1 MGERYTK
8 LFSLGK
14 NLYTCGSP
22 VIVSAGA
29 LLKDN
34 KTQEII
40 AQLKLHSVSKQQI
53 KAIKVK
59 LILFDT
65 AGNVI
70 EEPVLFDYLDLCAG
84 CNSEFGQQTPIPVP
98 QSTARS
104 YKISVEE
111 VVFSDQSVW
120 APEDTLWEPLP
131 VQSTLAS
138 VFDDFEIIKQYR
150 LTAGSNSEYYPLQVK
165 GLWFCACG
173 AINRVGKPC
182 SVCHRSLNELQ
193 AITKEQ
199 LIHDKETRL
208 ALEKEK
214 ADEAA
219 KARAAALAIK
229 KEKVKKAAK
238 LIAALI
244 MIAIFAVLGFRA
256 IKREV
261 TYKAAISLR
270 ESGQFEEASQTFQ
283 RLGTYKDSSARAQEA
298 EQALEYQTGIQYL
311 ENGKYTNAIG
321 VFQTLG
327 DYSDSKNQL
336 INAYF
341 LHAEMSLDGKQ
352 WRLVQFDYNKLV
364 ELSADEAKLDEL
376 TFNYGLALYDD
387 SAYETA
393 ASIFQNVKNNPD
405 SAYYIGKCYAADEKY
420 EEAKKHFDAVDS
432 KSNFYKEATKLSLDC
447 QNAIDYGSAVAL
459 CERQDYIEAQNIFER
474 LGEYQNCR
482 SLAQAIETAEMT
494 GFPGVY
500 YCGNTFLQ
508 LFYTLDV
515 DTATLSYTAV
525 YQDNDFE
532 TKYSGGYMTENGI
545 LVIYDEH
552 DGTLQNNREMVG
564 IDKAPYHLDKLG
576 FSGSGRNPWASS
588 NSSTTHTT
596 KITFQKTSSGITET
610 TTQTTIYYGNNR
622 ATSDITSNRV
632 FQIRQK

>member
-1 MGERYTK
+1 MSERYTK

-14 NLYTCGSP
+14 NLYTYGSP

-34 KTQEII
+34 KTQKIV
-40 AQLKLHSVSKQQI
+40 AQLKFHSVSNQQI

-65 AGNVI
+65 AGNMI
-70 EEPVLFDYLDLCAG
+70 DEPVLFHYLDLCAS

-111 VVFSDQSVW
+111 VVFANQSVW
-120 APEDTLWEPLP
+120 TPEDTLWEPLP

-150 LTAGSNSEYYPLQVK
+150 LAAGSNSEYYPLQVK
-165 GLWFCACG
+165 DLWFCACG

-199 LIHDKETRL
+199 LIHDRETRL
-208 ALEKEK
+208 ASEKEK
-214 ADEAA
+214 ADKAA

-229 KEKVKKAAK
+229 KEKAKKTAK
-238 LIAALI
+238 LTAAVI
-244 MIAIFAVLGFRA
+244 IIAILAVFAFRA
-256 IKREV
+256 IKKEI

-283 RLGTYKDSSARAQEA
+283 ELGTYKDSSARAQDA
-298 EQALEYQTGIQYL
+298 DQALEYQTGIQYL
-311 ENGKYTNAIG
+311 EDGKYTNAIG

-327 DYSDSKNQL
+327 DYSDSKSQL

-352 WRLVQFDYNKLV
+352 WNMVQSDYNKLV

-376 TFNYGLALYDD
+376 IFNYGVALYDD

-393 ASIFQNVKNNPD
+393 ASVFQNVKNNPD
-405 SAYYIGKCYAADEKY
+405 SAYYIGKCYVADEKY
-420 EEAKKHFDAVDS
+420 EEAKKYFDAVHS
-432 KSNFYKEATKLSLDC
+432 KSNFYKEAAKLSLDC
-447 QNAIDYGSAVAL
+447 QNAIDYGYAVTL
-459 CERQDYIEAQNIFER
+459 CGQRNYVEADAIFKRLGDYRNSER
-474 LGEYQNCR
+474 LAR
-482 SLAQAIETAEMT
+482 VIDSAESA
-494 GFPGVY
+494 GFAGLYHSADV
-500 YCGNTFLQ
+500 FLQ
-508 LFYTLDV
+508 IFYKLDT
-515 DTATLSYTAV
+515 DAGSLSYTAV
-525 YQDNDFE
+525 YQDNESE
-532 TKYSGGYMTENGI
+532 TRYSNGYVAGNGM

-552 DGTLQNNREMVG
+552 DGTLQNNRSRVT
-564 IDKAPYHLDKLG
+564 IDKATYRLAELG

-588 NSSTTHTT
+588 SESDTKTT
-596 KITFQKTSSGITET
+596 KITLQKTDSGVTEF
-610 TTQTTIYYGNNR
+610 TTQTTIYYGSG
-622 ATSDITSNRV
+622 TSTDAISSRV
-632 FQIRQK
+632 FQVK

>member
-1 MGERYTK
+1 MSERYTK

-14 NLYTCGSP
+14 NLYTYGSP

-65 AGNVI
+65 AGNVL

-104 YKISVEE
+104 YKISVEK

-165 GLWFCACG
+165 DLWFCACG

-238 LIAALI
+238 LIAAVI
-244 MIAIFAVLGFRA
+244 MIAIFAVFGFRA

-283 RLGTYKDSSARAQEA
+283 RLGTYKDSFARAQEA

-321 VFQTLG
+321 VFLTLG
-327 DYSDSKNQL
+327 DYSDSKSQL

-352 WRLVQFDYNKLV
+352 WNMVQSDYNKLV

-387 SAYETA
+387 SAYEKA
-393 ASIFQNVKNNPD
+393 ASVFQNVKNN
-405 SAYYIGKCYAADEKY
+405 SESTYYIGKCYFADEKY
-420 EEAKKHFDAVDS
+420 EEAKKYFDAVDS
-432 KSNFYKEATKLSLDC
+432 KSNFYKEAAKLSLDC
-447 QNAIDYGSAVAL
+447 QNAIDYDSAVVL
-459 CERQDYIEAQNIFER
+459 CGQRNYVEAGAIFKR
-474 LGEYQNCR
+474 LGDYRNSA
-482 SLAQAIETAEMT
+482 SLAQAIDSAELA
-494 GFPGVY
+494 GFVGIY
-500 YCGNTFLQ
+500 NCGDTYLQ
-508 LFYTLDV
+508 IIYAVNITDASV
-515 DTATLSYTAV
+515 KYTAI
-525 YQDNDFE
+525 YQNSTSE
-532 TKYSGGYMTENGI
+532 TRYSECYMD
-545 LVIYDEH
+545 DEEKLIVFDRS
-552 DGTLQNNREMVG
+552 DGSLKNNKTVVSIDSAPYR
-564 IDKAPYHLDKLG
+564 IDKLVKASGMKLP
-576 FSGSGRNPWASS
+576 SDSSASS
-588 NSSTTHTT
+588 VTILS
-596 KITFQKTSSGITET
+596 KIYLLRTDSGITECSVNET
-610 TTQTTIYYGNNR
+610 TYAYSGESTE
-622 ATSDITSNRV
+622 SNTC
-632 FQIRQK
+632 RQFHNYII

>member
-1 MGERYTK
+1 MSERYTR

-14 NLYTCGSP
+14 NLYTYGSP

-34 KTQEII
+34 KAQEII
-40 AQLKLHSVSKQQI
+40 AQLKFHSVSNQQI
-53 KAIKVK
+53 KEIKVK

-65 AGNVI
+65 AGNVLD
-70 EEPVLFDYLDLCAG
+70 EPVLFDYLDLCAG
-84 CNSEFGQQTPIPVP
+84 CSSEFGQQTPIQVP

-120 APEDTLWEPLP
+120 VPEDTLWEPLP
-131 VQSTLAS
+131 IQSTLESA
-138 VFDDFEIIKQYR
+138 FDDFETIKQYR
-150 LTAGSNSEYYPLQVK
+150 LTAGSNSEYYPLRVK
-165 GLWFCACG
+165 DLWFCACG
-173 AINRVGKPC
+173 AINRIGKPC

-199 LIHDKETRL
+199 LIHDKEARL
-208 ALEKEK
+208 ASEKEK

-229 KEKVKKAAK
+229 KEKAKKTAK
-238 LIAALI
+238 LFAAVI
-244 MIAIFAVLGFRA
+244 IIAILAVFGFQA

-283 RLGTYKDSSARAQEA
+283 QLGTYKDSSARAQEA

-327 DYSDSKNQL
+327 DYSDSKSQL

-352 WRLVQFDYNKLV
+352 WNMVQSDYNKLV

-376 TFNYGLALYDD
+376 NFNYGLALYDD
-387 SAYETA
+387 SAYEKA
-393 ASIFQNVKNNPD
+393 ASVFQNVKNNLE
-405 SAYYIGKCYAADEKY
+405 STYYIGKCYFADEKY
-420 EEAKKHFDAVDS
+420 EEAKEYFDAVDS
-432 KSNFYKEATKLSLDC
+432 KSNHYEEATKLSLDC
-447 QNAIDYGSAVAL
+447 QNAIDYDSAIVLCGQRNYVEAEAIFKKLGSY
-459 CERQDYIEAQNIFER
+459 RNSK
-474 LGEYQNCR
+474 
-482 SLAQAIETAEMT
+482 SLAQAIDSAELA
-494 GFPGVY
+494 GFGGLYHSADV
-500 YCGNTFLQ
+500 FLQ
-508 LFYTLDV
+508 IFYTLDT
-515 DTATLSYTAV
+515 DAESLSYTAV
-525 YQDNDFE
+525 YQDNESE
-532 TKYSGGYMTENGI
+532 TRYSNGYVAGNGM

-552 DGTLQNNREMVG
+552 DGTLQNNRSRVT
-564 IDKAPYHLDKLG
+564 IDKATYRLAELG

-588 NSSTTHTT
+588 SGSDTKTT
-596 KITFQKTSSGITET
+596 KITIQKTDSGVTEF
-610 TTQTTIYYGNNR
+610 TTQTTVYYGSGTSTDAISSR
-622 ATSDITSNRV
+622 AFRAE
-632 FQIRQK
+632 